1 MSQCDAS
8 VRLLNF
14 CCEEIGDIS
23 NVDSLSGDGNSF
35 YNFLV
40 YWVSI
45 GLNSVDFFDCPTPTT
60 VRESL
65 WMGIILIIILFIFLG
80 VNRSKKNQ
88 S

>member
-23 NVDSLSGDGNSF
+23 NIDSLSGDGNSF

-45 GLNSVDFFDCPTPTT
+45 GLNSVDFFDCPSI
-60 VRESL
+60 VSIRENL
-65 WMGIILIIILFIFLG
+65 WIWIIVIIGLFFLIPFMT
-80 VNRSKKNQ
+80 RKN
-88 S
+88 

>member
-1 MSQCDAS
+1 MSQCNAS

-45 GLNSVDFFDCPTPTT
+45 GLNSVDFFDCPSI
-60 VRESL
+60 VSIRENL
-65 WMGIILIIILFIFLG
+65 WVWIIVIIGLFFLIPFMT
-80 VNRSKKNQ
+80 RKN
-88 S
+88 

>member
-1 MSQCDAS
+1 MSQCYAN

-23 NVDSLSGDGNSF
+23 NVDRLTGDGNSF

-45 GLNSVDFFDCPTPTT
+45 GLNSVDFFGCPSIIS
-60 VRESL
+60 VRENL
-65 WMGIILIIILFIFLG
+65 WIGIIVMIGLFLLIPLM
-80 VNRSKKNQ
+80 SKKN
-88 S
+88 

>member
-23 NVDSLSGDGNSF
+23 NIDSLSGDGNSF

-45 GLNSVDFFDCPTPTT
+45 GLNSVDFFDCPSIMS
-60 VRESL
+60 VRENL
-65 WMGIILIIILFIFLG
+65 WIGIIVMIGLFLLVPFIA
-80 VNRSKKNQ
+80 KKN
-88 S
+88 

>member
-8 VRLLNF
+8 IRLLNF

-45 GLNSVDFFDCPTPTT
+45 GLNSVDFFDCPSI
-60 VRESL
+60 VSIRENL
-65 WMGIILIIILFIFLG
+65 WIWIIVIIGLFFL
-80 VNRSKKNQ
+80 VPFMTRKN
-88 S
+88 

>member
-45 GLNSVDFFDCPTPTT
+45 GLNSVDFFNCPSIMSI
-60 VRESL
+60 RENL
-65 WMGIILIIILFIFLG
+65 WIGIIVIIGLFFL
-80 VNRSKKNQ
+80 VPFIAKK
-88 S
+88 

>member
-23 NVDSLSGDGNSF
+23 NIDSLSGDGNSF

-45 GLNSVDFFDCPTPTT
+45 GLNSVDFFDCPSIISI
-60 VRESL
+60 RENLWIWIIVMISL
-65 WMGIILIIILFIFLG
+65 FFL
-80 VNRSKKNQ
+80 VTFMAKKN
-88 S
+88 

>member
-23 NVDSLSGDGNSF
+23 NIDSLSGDGNSF

-45 GLNSVDFFDCPTPTT
+45 GLNSVDFFDCPSIMSI
-60 VRESL
+60 RENL
-65 WMGIILIIILFIFLG
+65 WIWIIVIIGLFFL
-80 VNRSKKNQ
+80 VTFMAKKN
-88 S
+88 

>member
-1 MSQCDAS
+1 MSQCNAS

-45 GLNSVDFFDCPTPTT
+45 GLNSVDFFDCPSI
-60 VRESL
+60 VSIRENL
-65 WMGIILIIILFIFLG
+65 WIWIIVIIGLFFLIPFMT
-80 VNRSKKNQ
+80 RKN
-88 S
+88 

>member
-1 MSQCDAS
+1 MSQCYAS

-45 GLNSVDFFDCPTPTT
+45 GLNSVDFFDCPSI
-60 VRESL
+60 VSIRENL
-65 WMGIILIIILFIFLG
+65 WIWIIVIIGLFFLIPFMT
-80 VNRSKKNQ
+80 RKN
-88 S
+88 

>member
-1 MSQCDAS
+1 MSQCDVS

-23 NVDSLSGDGNSF
+23 NIDSLSGDGNSF

-45 GLNSVDFFDCPTPTT
+45 GLNSVDFFDCPSIMS
-60 VRESL
+60 VRENL
-65 WMGIILIIILFIFLG
+65 WIGIIVMIGLFFL
-80 VNRSKKNQ
+80 VPFIAKKN
-88 S
+88 

>member
-14 CCEEIGDIS
+14 CCEGIGDIS
-23 NVDSLSGDGNSF
+23 NIDSLSGDGNSF

-45 GLNSVDFFDCPTPTT
+45 GLNSVDFFDCPSIISIK
-60 VRESL
+60 ENL
-65 WMGIILIIILFIFLG
+65 WIWIIVIIGLFFL
-80 VNRSKKNQ
+80 VPFIARK
-88 S
+88 

>member
-23 NVDSLSGDGNSF
+23 NIDSLSGDGNSF

-45 GLNSVDFFDCPTPTT
+45 GLNSVDFFDCPSI
-60 VRESL
+60 VSIRENLWIWIIVIISL
-65 WMGIILIIILFIFLG
+65 FFL
-80 VNRSKKNQ
+80 VPFMTRKN
-88 S
+88 

>member
-1 MSQCDAS
+1 MSQCNAS

-45 GLNSVDFFDCPTPTT
+45 GLNSVDFFDCPSI
-60 VRESL
+60 VSIRENL
-65 WMGIILIIILFIFLG
+65 WIWIIVIIGLFFL
-80 VNRSKKNQ
+80 VPFMTRKN
-88 S
+88 

>member
-1 MSQCDAS
+1 MSQCNAS
-8 VRLLNF
+8 GRLLNF

-45 GLNSVDFFDCPTPTT
+45 GLNSVDFFDCPSI
-60 VRESL
+60 VSIRENL
-65 WMGIILIIILFIFLG
+65 WIWIIVIIGLFFL
-80 VNRSKKNQ
+80 VPFMTRKN
-88 S
+88 

>member
-45 GLNSVDFFDCPTPTT
+45 GLNSVDFFDCPSI
-60 VRESL
+60 VSIRENL
-65 WMGIILIIILFIFLG
+65 WIWIIVIIGLFFLIPFMT
-80 VNRSKKNQ
+80 RKN
-88 S
+88 

>member
-1 MSQCDAS
+1 MSQCYAS

-45 GLNSVDFFDCPTPTT
+45 GLNSVDFFDCPSI
-60 VRESL
+60 VSIRENL
-65 WMGIILIIILFIFLG
+65 WVWIIVIIGLFFLIPFMT
-80 VNRSKKNQ
+80 RKN
-88 S
+88 

>member
-23 NVDSLSGDGNSF
+23 NIDSLSGDGNSF

-45 GLNSVDFFDCPTPTT
+45 GLNSVDFF
-60 VRESL
+60 
-65 WMGIILIIILFIFLG
+65 
-80 VNRSKKNQ
+80 
-88 S
+88 

>member
-23 NVDSLSGDGNSF
+23 NIDSLSGDGNSF

-45 GLNSVDFFDCPTPTT
+45 GLNSVDFFDCPSIIS
-60 VRESL
+60 VRENL
-65 WMGIILIIILFIFLG
+65 WIGIIVMIGLFLLIPLM
-80 VNRSKKNQ
+80 SKKN
-88 S
+88 

>member
-1 MSQCDAS
+1 MSQCYAS

-45 GLNSVDFFDCPTPTT
+45 GLNSVDFFDCPSI
-60 VRESL
+60 VSIRENL
-65 WMGIILIIILFIFLG
+65 WIWIIVIIGLFFL
-80 VNRSKKNQ
+80 VPFMTRKN
-88 S
+88 

>member
-23 NVDSLSGDGNSF
+23 NIDSLSGDGNSF

-45 GLNSVDFFDCPTPTT
+45 GLNSVDFFDCPSIMS
-60 VRESL
+60 VRENL
-65 WMGIILIIILFIFLG
+65 WIGIIVMIGLFFL
-80 VNRSKKNQ
+80 VPFIAKKN
-88 S
+88 

>member
-23 NVDSLSGDGNSF
+23 NIDSLSGDGNSF

-45 GLNSVDFFDCPTPTT
+45 GLNSVDFFDCPSIISI
-60 VRESL
+60 RENL
-65 WMGIILIIILFIFLG
+65 WIWIIVIIGLFFL
-80 VNRSKKNQ
+80 VSFMAKKN
-88 S
+88 

>member
-1 MSQCDAS
+1 MSQCNAS

-45 GLNSVDFFDCPTPTT
+45 GLNSVDFFDCPSI
-60 VRESL
+60 VSIRENLWIWIIVIISL
-65 WMGIILIIILFIFLG
+65 FFL
-80 VNRSKKNQ
+80 VPFMTRKN
-88 S
+88 